1 MSYSYWDMTYGDEL
15 KSELMKL
22 QSTRQRNYFLGV
34 FERMGQYVIDND
46 EDGLT
51 FREYFD
57 MFER

>member
-15 KSELMKL
+15 KSELMELK
-22 QSTRQRNYFLGV
+22 STQQRKYFLNV

-46 EDGLT
+46 ADGLT